1 MVNKTLDMVRSK
13 PKSPTCFISYD
24 RTMNSTVSP
33 PIMAKEMV
41 NADNSVAVR
50 KNKRLGRGAVNSGL
64 TCECGVFAAMAC
76 GEWPTQRV
84 SGFISIFLFNFKFT
98 IKSSILYYYYEVCVF
113 KLNTRFECL
122 KASF

>member
-1 MVNKTLDMVRSK
+1 MVNRECLDLVDTKS
-13 PKSPTCFISYD
+13 KSPTSFISYD

-33 PIMAKEMV
+33 PIMAKEIERV
-41 NADNSVAVR
+41 ESSVGVR

-84 SGFISIFLFNFKFT
+84 SGILFLFLNNKF
-98 IKSSILYYYYEVCVF
+98 
-113 KLNTRFECL
+113 
-122 KASF
+122 

>member
-1 MVNKTLDMVRSK
+1 MVNNTLDVVK
-13 PKSPTCFISYD
+13 AQPKSPTCFISYD

-33 PIMAKEMV
+33 PIVAKEIENNV
-41 NADNSVAVR
+41 DSSVGVH

-84 SGFISIFLFNFKFT
+84 SVFNLCK
-98 IKSSILYYYYEVCVF
+98 LY
-113 KLNTRFECL
+113 
-122 KASF
+122 S